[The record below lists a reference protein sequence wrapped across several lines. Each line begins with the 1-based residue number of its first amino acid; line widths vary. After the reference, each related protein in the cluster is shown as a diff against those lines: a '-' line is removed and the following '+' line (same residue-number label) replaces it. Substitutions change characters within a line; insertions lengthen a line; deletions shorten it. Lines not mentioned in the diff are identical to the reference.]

1 MANTPAFAATPVV
14 AAVSTGTTASTTPF
28 GPTPSA
34 PATVYT
40 APASGARIDEI
51 DIVGLGTTSNNLIV
65 IHVYNGTTYWPI
77 KVIQTTATTVS
88 ATVAPFTTS
97 VTFSNLVLTNASY
110 SIRVSLFGADTA
122 GYMITV
128 LGGSF

>member
-1 MANTPAFAATPVV
+1 MATTPAFAATPVV
-14 AAVSTGTTASTTPF
+14 AAVATGTTASTTPF
-28 GPTPSA
+28 GTPSA

-65 IHVYNGTTYWPI
+65 IYVYNGTTYWPI
-77 KVIQTTATTVS
+77 KVIQTTAVTAS

-110 SIRVSLFGADTA
+110 SIRVSLFAADTS
-122 GYMITV
+122 GYMVTA